1 MDNDGDGFISVPEIV
16 DFLTNFGDKMSADEV
31 NSLIGSV
38 ARDNRGFVHCK
49 GKDKIDSKIDTG
61 CPNRH
66 LKPTCRING
75 NISNRFYFFPDLCN
89 VIMGNLS

>member
-61 CPNRH
+61 CPSQ
-66 LKPTCRING
+66 LVALMV
-75 NISNRFYFFPDLCN
+75 ISLIDFTFFQICAML
-89 VIMGNLS
+89 